1 MGQKVIIYS
10 LILLC
15 NICESLPCAWQC
27 YGWHLRKIC
36 YGLAALI
43 SCVHFCTNLVE
54 IIFLRLFMGN
64 LVQSAYLAILNH
76 INLGLSYD
84 CIPILSYLKAQELLV
99 TILRRF
105 PQTPLLDVFT
115 VFQNMCI
122 TVEGNMPNCYW

>member
-1 MGQKVIIYS
+1 
-10 LILLC
+10 
-15 NICESLPCAWQC
+15 
-27 YGWHLRKIC
+27 
-36 YGLAALI
+36 
-43 SCVHFCTNLVE
+43 
-54 IIFLRLFMGN
+54 MGN

-115 VFQNMCI
+115 VFQNMHI
-122 TVEGNMPNCYW
+122 TVEGNMPNCCW